1 MAKEYKP
8 GQFVSICG
16 KLHRVKEAEPTCTQC
31 LYNKSPY
38 IGEKIACGDCIG
50 KLGLHHYPEPIKPK
64 RQG

>member
-8 GQFVSICG
+8 GQFVSIWG
-16 KLHRVKEAEPTCTQC
+16 KLHRVKEAESTCTQC

-38 IGEKIACGDCIG
+38 IGEKIACEDCIG
-50 KLGLHHYPEPIKPK
+50 KLRLHQYPEPIPK